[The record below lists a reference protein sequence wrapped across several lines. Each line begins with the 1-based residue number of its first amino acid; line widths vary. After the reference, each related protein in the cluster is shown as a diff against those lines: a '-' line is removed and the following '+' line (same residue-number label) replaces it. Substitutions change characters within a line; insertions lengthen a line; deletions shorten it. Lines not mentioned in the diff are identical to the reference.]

1 MLGHGCAM
9 IHGSDI
15 GTIMAVPAI
24 IVATVSR
31 IGPYLPK
38 RRVDSAL
45 CQPQQIEAAIMSKS
59 LRQEPANEM
68 PSEPNATI
76 AATPARYM
84 MIPIIMLRLKCYRS
98 VAAPMRKA

>member
-24 IVATVSR
+24 IVATLSR

-45 CQPQQIEAAIMSKS
+45 CQPQQSEAAIMSKS
-59 LRQEPANEM
+59 TSPDPAYERT
-68 PSEPNATI
+68 SDPNATI
-76 AATPARYM
+76 AATPPSDM
-84 MIPIIMLRLKCYRS
+84 MIPISTPRLKRS
-98 VAAPMRKA
+98 RPVRTPQG